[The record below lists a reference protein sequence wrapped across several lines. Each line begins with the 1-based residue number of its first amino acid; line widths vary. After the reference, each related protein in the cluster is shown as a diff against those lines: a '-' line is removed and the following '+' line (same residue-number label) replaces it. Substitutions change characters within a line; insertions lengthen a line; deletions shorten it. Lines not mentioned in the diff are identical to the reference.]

1 MRRRR
6 RRGERGEGREGG
18 RSLRWQSEALISECF
33 LLHRNKLLIYIY
45 WEGERGV
52 YLNPGKEAL
61 PWCAAELILHI
72 NLQSWGRD
80 GWVGGSIIMFN
91 IQDLRKNNNNPVHV
105 TSRSPRPS
113 QTFAREC
120 MCGLET
126 RRSIGGR
133 RGQRFL
139 RHLGEEMGWWWGG
152 ETKAS
157 K

>member
-1 MRRRR
+1 M
-6 RRGERGEGREGG
+6 G
-18 RSLRWQSEALISECF
+18 
-33 LLHRNKLLIYIY
+33 
-45 WEGERGV
+45 
-52 YLNPGKEAL
+52 
-61 PWCAAELILHI
+61 
-72 NLQSWGRD
+72 D
-80 GWVGGSIIMFN
+80 SIN

-139 RHLGEEMGWWWGG
+139 RYLGEEMGWWWGG
-152 ETKAS
+152 RQRLLNECTSGAEKRLRGQGRFQEQLLEGLCFAITPEIVL
-157 K
+157 